1 MEQRS
6 VIDMENM
13 TNSRVLVVDDN
24 TANIDVMLTFL
35 EMEGYEISIATNG
48 KMAVHVAGH
57 DQPDLILLD
66 VMMPNMDGFETCRI
80 LKNDPKTAGIPII
93 FVTAKKETA
102 DIVQGFQ
109 SGGVDYISKPYRQE
123 EVISR
128 VKTHLQLRRL
138 MKTQEKLINKL
149 NQALDE
155 VKTLKGILPI
165 CSYCKKI
172 RDEKG
177 HWHQMEEY
185 ISNRSDSKFSHGICE
200 ECYGSLDIDGDF
212 RPKKG

>member
-1 MEQRS
+1 MEQHDANG
-6 VIDMENM
+6 VEDLK
-13 TNSRVLVVDDN
+13 NSRVLVVDDN

-35 EMEGYEISIATNG
+35 EMEGYEISIATSG
-48 KMAVHVAGH
+48 EMALHVTAH

-66 VMMPNMDGFETCRI
+66 VMMPNMDGFETCRM
-80 LKNDPKTAGIPII
+80 LKKNPKTEAIPII

-123 EVISR
+123 EVLAR
-128 VKTHLQLRRL
+128 VKTHLQLRQL
-138 MKTQEKLINKL
+138 MKTQEQLIHKL
-149 NQALDE
+149 NRALDE

-172 RDEKG
+172 RDDEG
-177 HWHQMEEY
+177 QWHQLEKY
-185 ISNRSDSKFSHGICE
+185 ISNRSDSEFSHGICGD
-200 ECYGSLDIDGDF
+200 CYAALDEDGNF
-212 RPKKG
+212 

>member
-1 MEQRS
+1 MEQHNTN
-6 VIDMENM
+6 VVENVS
-13 TNSRVLVVDDN
+13 NSKVLVVDDN

-35 EMEGYEISIATNG
+35 EMEGYEISIATSG
-48 KMAVHVAGH
+48 EMALHVARH

-80 LKNDPKTAGIPII
+80 LKGDPKTEPIPII

-123 EVISR
+123 EVLSM
-128 VKTHLQLRRL
+128 VKTHLQLRQL
-138 MKTQEKLINKL
+138 IKTQEQLIDEL
-149 NQALDE
+149 NRALDE

-172 RDEKG
+172 RDKEG
-177 HWHQMEEY
+177 QWHQMEKF
-185 ISNRSDSKFSHGICE
+185 ISDRSDSQFSHGICGD
-200 ECYGSLDIDGDF
+200 CFATLDLGGKF
-212 RPKKG
+212 